1 MDSPNSESAY
11 STRGDTSGYTMRVMM
26 PTASIE
32 RRLSVK
38 TFWMILSEF
47 CFSSLN
53 RHGRGSRFRM
63 INRFH
68 LVPISTTVVATGQP
82 HVFDF
87 CGINSSNQVP
97 DGDMVDSMKTL
108 NKCLCIWYE

>member
-11 STRGDTSGYTMRVMM
+11 STRGDTSGYTVRVMM

-38 TFWMILSEF
+38 TFWMILSES

-53 RHGRGSRFRM
+53 RHGRDSRFRM
-63 INRFH
+63 INSFH
-68 LVPISTTVVATGQP
+68 LVPISTTVVATGQ
-82 HVFDF
+82 
-87 CGINSSNQVP
+87 VP
-97 DGDMVDSMKTL
+97 SRFMRKFICRLRLSEV
-108 NKCLCIWYE
+108 NRQ

>member
-11 STRGDTSGYTMRVMM
+11 STRGDTSGYTVRVMM

-53 RHGRGSRFRM
+53 RHGRDSRFRM
-63 INRFH
+63 INSFY
-68 LVPISTTVVATGQP
+68 LVPISTAVVATGQP
-82 HVFDF
+82 HVFGF
-87 CGINSSNQVP
+87 LRHQFQQSGSR
-97 DGDMVDSMKTL
+97 
-108 NKCLCIWYE
+108 WRY